1 MKKSMVLSLATI
13 AGMWLI
19 NGCKETTDV
28 TMEQIHQ
35 VQDTVT
41 HMIPGVTA
49 IDVKVEQQ
57 KNLKVIIGDA
67 AFYGATEAQQ
77 QQAALKV
84 GETAMILF
92 GDANEVKTGKLIITK
107 ENRQSA
113 WDKDP
118 ADGKVIDMKIDS
130 LREHDE
136 VLLVFFSAA
145 KVKR

>member
-1 MKKSMVLSLATI
+1 ML
-13 AGMWLI
+13 
-19 NGCKETTDV
+19 
-28 TMEQIHQ
+28 
-35 VQDTVT
+35 
-41 HMIPGVTA
+41 
-49 IDVKVEQQ
+49 
-57 KNLKVIIGDA
+57 
-67 AFYGATEAQQ
+67 
-77 QQAALKV
+77 
-84 GETAMILF
+84 LF